1 MPSTR
6 RFRVALNLCRLALL
20 CLVCIWGGSFALE
33 INADKLQ
40 SLSASRYG
48 PKGAKAVASW
58 LQLLRGPLP
67 PAERDK
73 LTLVNDFWNR
83 SVMSGEDL
91 GPARLLG
98 HAAGIA
104 GQGRR

>member
-48 PKGAKAVASW
+48 
-58 LQLLRGPLP
+58 
-67 PAERDK
+67 
-73 LTLVNDFWNR
+73 
-83 SVMSGEDL
+83 
-91 GPARLLG
+91 
-98 HAAGIA
+98 
-104 GQGRR
+104 